1 MKPEINSLRSIV
13 LAGLVLALATVLP
26 AQSAGSDT
34 GKATTPPASAPSAQ
48 PAPGTTPVGGDSP
61 APADTK
67 QPATQQPTS
76 TRPSGKSSPDATS
89 KEPAPGTTPVG
100 GDIPA
105 KSADLEKVVPVGG
118 DLIKVKPGSVEDVSA
133 VGNRDIGGRGLGN
146 WYSTDTEIKMGKTY
160 ADEIEKSSKF
170 ITDPVVTEYVNR
182 IGQNIVKNSDCKVP
196 FTIKV
201 LDSDEINAFALP
213 GGFFYVNS
221 GLILNADEEAELAG
235 VMAHETAHVCAHH
248 AVREMTRMNYAQ
260 LGTIP
265 LIFIGGWTGYGIYEA
280 ASIGIP
286 ITFMKFSREFEA
298 QADYLG
304 VQYMYRAG
312 YDPQAFIT
320 FFEKIQ
326 ALEKRKPGAVAKVF
340 ADHPQTP
347 DRILHTQEEI
357 ARILPARDEYMVTT
371 SEFDDVKARLAR
383 IENKRRLTDTKGVT
397 RPSLRR
403 ASTGTDSGSSPARPT
418 TARVPT
424 TSPRCIA
431 ATTRTKSDALQG
443 GRQSRKGTAQPER
456 VLLLVLSAASLYI
469 GCGRQLHSIHEENC
483 HFRGGLCLHSAAD
496 EDRQSDASR
505 AAARH
510 RVCPQSPA
518 GHRVQRQ
525 RHHHGGQSPD
535 RDTS

>member
-1 MKPEINSLRSIV
+1 MKPEFNGLRTVV
-13 LAGLVLALATVLP
+13 LAGIVLALATALG
-26 AQSAGSDT
+26 AQSTSTSSA
-34 GKATTPPASAPSAQ
+34 PASAPTAQ
-48 PAPGTTPVGGDSP
+48 
-61 APADTK
+61 
-67 QPATQQPTS
+67 
-76 TRPSGKSSPDATS
+76 
-89 KEPAPGTTPVG
+89 PAPGTTPVG

-105 KSADLEKVVPVGG
+105 TPSTAQPPSGTTPAGGGTPDTTSSKKPAPGTTPVGG
-118 DLIKVKPGSVEDVSA
+118 DMPGKSVDPEKVVAVGSEMTKVKPGSVEDVNA
-133 VGNRDIGGRGLGN
+133 VGNRDIGARGLGN
-146 WYSTDTEIKMGKTY
+146 WYSTDTEIKMGKGY

-170 ITDPVVTEYVNR
+170 INDSVITEYVNR

-201 LDSDEINAFALP
+201 IDSDEINAFALP

-248 AVREMTRMNYAQ
+248 AVREMTRLNYAQ

-280 ASIGIP
+280 ASIAIP
-286 ITFMKFSREFEA
+286 ITFMKFSREFEG

-347 DRILHTQEEI
+347 DRILHSQEEI
-357 ARILPARDEYMVTT
+357 ARILPAKDEYMVTT

-403 ASTGTDSGSSPARPT
+403 ASTGTDTSGSQTTQTDDSNSTSDDKPT
-418 TARVPT
+418 
-424 TSPRCIA
+424 
-431 ATTRTKSDALQG
+431 
-443 GRQSRKGTAQPER
+443 
-456 VLLLVLSAASLYI
+456 
-469 GCGRQLHSIHEENC
+469 LH
-483 HFRGGLCLHSAAD
+483 R
-496 EDRQSDASR
+496 
-505 AAARH
+505 
-510 RVCPQSPA
+510 
-518 GHRVQRQ
+518 
-525 RHHHGGQSPD
+525 
-535 RDTS
+535 RDDQN